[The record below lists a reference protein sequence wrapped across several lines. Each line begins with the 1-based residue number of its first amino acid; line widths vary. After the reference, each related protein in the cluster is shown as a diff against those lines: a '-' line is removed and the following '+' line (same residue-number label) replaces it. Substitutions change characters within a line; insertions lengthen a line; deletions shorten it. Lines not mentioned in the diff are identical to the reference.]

1 MKVLFLCPDYFGI
14 YKEIEKSIQSNFDCE
29 LTTVVF
35 KNYKYKSVFHKILN
49 SLAKVFMG
57 RNLKKEWA
65 SAERVKS
72 IAKNAQYDILF
83 AISPE
88 MLLNKDLERI
98 TKQSKKNVVYYWD
111 SFKNIPRYHRTL
123 QFFDKKFSFEKD
135 DVAQLNLEFLTNFY
149 FKEAT
154 PSETTLDVFFIG
166 TFDKR
171 YDTLKDIASKL
182 LKANKTVKIILQN
195 PNQDIIDKHTC
206 EGIEF
211 IKQPIPVSETESYLK
226 SAKIILDIQKDIQ
239 KGLTFRV
246 FEAMGLKKKL
256 ITTNKDIVNYDFYN
270 PNNILVWDENKTSIP
285 ESFISLPYEELP
297 KEIYEKYNSNNWIKK
312 VLE

>member
-14 YKEIEKSIQSNFDCE
+14 YKEIEKGIQTNFDYE

-35 KNYKYKSVFHKILN
+35 KNYKYKSVFHKTLN

-72 IAKNAQYDILF
+72 IPKDVKYDILF

-88 MLLNKDLERI
+88 MLLNEDLQRI

-111 SFKNIPRYHRTL
+111 SFKNIPRYNRTL

-171 YDTLKDIASKL
+171 YDTLKKIASTL
-182 LKANKTVKIILQN
+182 LKAGKKVKIILQN
-195 PNQDIIDKHTC
+195 PNQDIIDKHSC

-211 IKQPIPVSETESYLK
+211 IKQPIPVSETEVYLK
-226 SAKIILDIQKDIQ
+226 SAKIILDIQKDVQ

-256 ITTNKDIVNYDFYN
+256 ITTNKDIVTYDFYN
-270 PNNILVWDENKTSIP
+270 PNNILVWDEHMEEIP
-285 ESFISLPYEELP
+285 ETFINTPYQELP
-297 KEIYEKYNSNNWIKK
+297 TEIYQKYSINHWIKT
-312 VLE
+312 VLG